1 MATPAD
7 YWAQA
12 QLDPSYLAQHGSNAA
27 ALKALILGY
36 GSTSALSPQ
45 LAGQYGINPGDV
57 SAADQNPYSV
67 QSQLAKQLSGDQYG
81 ITNTAQSH
89 GALFSGAHAAAQ
101 AHELQ
106 DAGQRNYNAQQ
117 TLAQQIAGIQGND
130 TNALTGAYGTLTTN
144 ALNTPQPAPAAP
156 AYAPSAPAVLP
167 TAAQIPGATPS
178 TANWNDNP
186 SGFNPIAPQNAMAQ
200 IKPPKPP
207 ALPKL
212 TTGYLGHA

>member
-1 MATPAD
+1 MAVDPNAI
-7 YWAQA
+7 WAQA
-12 QLDPSYLAQHGSNAA
+12 QLDPSYLAAHGSNAA

-67 QSQLAKQLSGDQYG
+67 QAQLKKSLGGAEYNT
-81 ITNTAQSH
+81 TNTAEAH
-89 GALFSGAHAAAQ
+89 GALFSGAHEAAQ
-101 AHELQ
+101 LGNIATGAQ
-106 DAGQRNYNAQQ
+106 NNYNAQQ
-117 TLAQQIAGIQGND
+117 ALQNSIAGINASD
-130 TNALTGAYGTLTTN
+130 VNALTGAYGTLTTN
-144 ALNTPQPAPAAP
+144 ALNTPQPAPQQTQTAPGLPAP
-156 AYAPSAPAVLP
+156 APVGSTPA
-167 TAAQIPGATPS
+167 TQTWAA
-178 TANWNDNP
+178 NP
-186 SGFNPIAPQNAMAQ
+186 SGFDAGTPHNQALAA